1 MSLYSLN
8 IIRKKTTLKKRN
20 EERKRK
26 PDVDDFMCVFVYALR
41 FFFGKITARD
51 AVNLD

>member
-1 MSLYSLN
+1 MKKYN
-8 IIRKKTTLKKRN
+8 IKKKRN

-41 FFFGKITARD
+41 FFFGQNTARD